1 MVSLKHL
8 KKTLLYIVCLNLF
21 LPTPHGMTSEEVL
34 DSGSWKQIE
43 SKHVIIQYKQFED
56 VQKFD
61 ENIDYSPDGWSLSNF
76 FSSADPQNP
85 ARSVTRKM
93 DGIFKK
99 VQKILDMRGEIKKV
113 TIKVYPNRE
122 QLHKAYFAI
131 TGEKCNYRAWY
142 IFEINT
148 IYINNDDVHEGI
160 IAHEMAHSIIDHY
173 FSVRP
178 PRAMAEIL
186 SRYVDQHLD
195 F

>member
-1 MVSLKHL
+1 MVSLKNL

-43 SKHVIIQYKQFED
+43 SKHVIIQYKRFED
-56 VQKFD
+56 VIKFD
-61 ENIDYSPDGWSLSNF
+61 ENIDYSPDGWSLSNL

-113 TIKVYPNRE
+113 TIQLYPNRE
-122 QLHKAYFAI
+122 QLHKVYFAI

-178 PRAMAEIL
+178 PRVMAEVL